1 MSRVNNSRKPCCK
14 VCKDSGKS
22 ERDYSSHWPKDN
34 SGNTICP
41 TLLAQK
47 CRYCGDNGHTVKYCK
62 VLTTRNRSEDVVSKF
77 ENREKRIVEYNR
89 DSKKIANTNNVAG
102 RFDILMDQDSDADS
116 PRTQKKAPVLECDK
130 DEFPNLSNTLCTS
143 IQIEHMSFVDALIK
157 QVPLKRT
164 EDTIISG
171 MVSFKRTSKEMTE
184 REKMAEIRRQDC
196 FKGLNGLGWADMDSD
211 DEYDVELY

>member
-1 MSRVNNSRKPCCK
+1 
-14 VCKDSGKS
+14 
-22 ERDYSSHWPKDN
+22 
-34 SGNTICP
+34 
-41 TLLAQK
+41 
-47 CRYCGDNGHTVKYCK
+47 
-62 VLTTRNRSEDVVSKF
+62 VVSKF